1 MRGIMSLYNRFV
13 AAASS
18 RTAEAIALLFARI
31 GLALI
36 FWRAARTKI
45 EDGTLLT
52 MSDTTVLLFREEYG
66 MPLPHVTGLIA
77 TYAEHFL
84 PILLILGLFTRIGAL
99 GLLIMTAVIQ
109 FWVYP
114 EFLIG
119 LTDINSKFLGT
130 HIVWAALA
138 GIILVRGPGP
148 ISADQLLARSRVP

>member
-1 MRGIMSLYNRFV
+1 
-13 AAASS
+13 
-18 RTAEAIALLFARI
+18 LFARI